1 MNYGIAWG
9 AVVAFLV
16 GYFIVRRRCSI
27 KHIRGPPSSSP
38 FIGNLL
44 QLRLPRSYGD
54 HEFKWLKTYGP
65 VYRLRGCFGENRLM
79 VSDLLA
85 CQYILKSQHFTME
98 TSWES
103 EVRFK
108 RILCHRVDDCIGE
121 IHHRLR
127 KNFNMAFTAVAVR
140 RYGPVF
146 QKVAQAIT
154 HKLELSD
161 RASIDIVPPLTVA
174 TMTAIAEAA
183 LGYSM
188 DELGE
193 EYVAATT
200 EILAVS
206 SIQTAGHILTDA
218 IGVYL
223 PKWLLRAAMRLPTK
237 TFKAAR
243 KTIRLAR
250 QIGAQVVREKQDLVQ
265 QGNSSLR
272 LRLSWL
278 RVSNIQSN
286 SHTRFLTLV
295 LFAGQETTT
304 KTIALGLWELAKDPK
319 FQEMLRAEIHSSLG
333 EAGHRN
339 GTYDEMPLLNAF
351 IKETLRF
358 YPAEAFT
365 ERIVVHDTVIPLSES
380 ITTSTGEQMSQIPVT
395 KGQIVIVGIASYQR
409 LESRWGADADKFRP
423 SRWLDG
429 SILNPDPVGPY
440 ANLLTFLSGPHT
452 CLGWRFAILEMQA
465 VICELV
471 GKFAFAV
478 PENDSVR
485 VCMANTLQPV
495 LSSGERGVLLRVT
508 RIG

>member
-1 MNYGIAWG
+1 
-9 AVVAFLV
+9 
-16 GYFIVRRRCSI
+16 
-27 KHIRGPPSSSP
+27 
-38 FIGNLL
+38 
-44 QLRLPRSYGD
+44 
-54 HEFKWLKTYGP
+54 
-65 VYRLRGCFGENRLM
+65 M

-85 CQYILKSQHFTME
+85 CQYILKTQHFTVSPTFE
-98 TSWES
+98 A
-103 EVRFK
+103 
-108 RILCHRVDDCIGE
+108 ILHLVFGDGNLMGIRGK
-121 IHHRLR
+121 IHDRLR
-127 KNFNMAFTAVAVR
+127 KKFNPAFTAVAIH
-140 RYGPVF
+140 RYEPVF
-146 QKVAQAIT
+146 QKAAQAIT
-154 HKLELSD
+154 HKLELSG
-161 RASIDIVPPLTVA
+161 RESIDIVPLLTVA
-174 TMTAIAEAA
+174 TMTAIAE
-183 LGYSM
+183 
-188 DELGE
+188 E

-200 EILAVS
+200 EILAIS
-206 SIQTAGHILTDA
+206 SIQTAGQILADA

-223 PKWLLRAAMRLPTK
+223 PKWLLRVAMHLPTK

-250 QIGAQVVREKQDLVQ
+250 QIGAQVIREKQDLAQ
-265 QGNSSLR
+265 QGVDINGDVFGTLLDPVHSDGMHSR
-272 LRLSWL
+272 LTG
-278 RVSNIQSN
+278 QE
-286 SHTRFLTLV
+286 LV
-295 LFAGQETTT
+295 TQTQTIMIAGQETTT
-304 KTIALGLWELAKDPK
+304 KTIALGLWKLAKDPK

-339 GTYDEMPLLNAF
+339 GAYDEMPLLNAF

-358 YPAEAFT
+358 YPVEAFT
-365 ERIVVHDTVIPLSES
+365 ERIVIDDTVIPLSES
-380 ITTSTGEQMSQIPVT
+380 ITTSTGERMSQIPVSR
-395 KGQIVIVGIASYQR
+395 GQIVIVGIASYQR
-409 LESRWGADADKFRP
+409 LESRCRADADKFRP

-440 ANLLTFLSGPHT
+440 ANLLAFLAGPHT